1 MTCNKKRFTKFSFY
15 INLSFVIKEFINCF
29 DVFFLAISDASLAG
43 SIPRVLIPFLLK
55 KLRQVPSFDPIS
67 NT

>member
-43 SIPRVLIPFLLK
+43 SIPRVLIPFK
-55 KLRQVPSFDPIS
+55 KIKISPSFDPIS